1 MALSLIMLMAVVR
14 TLAAKKY
21 ALFVDHAR
29 HRKGP
34 VHFNVFSEDTAVGSC
49 RKCQGSFSFGSSRP
63 PFVRSESEYESD
75 SAIGDQCAQKIS
87 SRKLDDDGEMD
98 CLLLAQLGF
107 KPGSIEPM
115 LL

>member
-34 VHFNVFSEDTAVGSC
+34 VHFNVFSGDTAVGSG
-49 RKCQGSFSFGSSRP
+49 RKWGSFSFGSSRP
-63 PFVRSESEYESD
+63 PFVRSQSEYESD
-75 SAIGDQCAQKIS
+75 SAVGDQCAQKIS

-98 CLLLAQLGF
+98 CLILAQLGF